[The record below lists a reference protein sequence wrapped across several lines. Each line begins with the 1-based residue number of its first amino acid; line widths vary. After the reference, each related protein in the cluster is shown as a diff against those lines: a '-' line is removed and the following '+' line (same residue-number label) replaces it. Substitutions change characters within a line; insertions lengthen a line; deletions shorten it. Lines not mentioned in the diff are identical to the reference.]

1 MRLLVH
7 LALRSLLRSR
17 LAFGLLV
24 AAVTAGVCFQ
34 IPNAANLAGYTE
46 ELLRQGMERMTGHLQ
61 VVARDGKAVE
71 GVAAMLARLER
82 QGGLR
87 AVVPRLIH
95 GGVAFKGSE
104 HQPVRIQGIDPGA
117 EERATGFCRRLGR
130 GRCMRAEAGAAPE
143 AVLGASLA
151 ARLKVGVGDR
161 VKVLIPYQELGE
173 VEHSSAYYR
182 VSGVLEGGGAFTTDA
197 DLFLALPLLRRV
209 VGAEDA
215 ASIVS
220 IYLHDHAEAGR
231 RAAELRPLLPRLEV
245 KPWWE
250 VSQFVASAIA
260 GNRAIYGVSMAMV
273 VAAVMIPVSALL
285 FILVLHERRQIAILG
300 ALGFSRPALFG
311 IYMWKAA
318 LVGLIGVGLG
328 SALGY
333 GLCRYFMLRPIFEF
347 SGFVVRPALN
357 LEVFAVP
364 SLALFTV
371 TLLSGLVP
379 ALRAARCEPAVGLR
393 ED

>member
-1 MRLLVH
+1 MQLLVH

-61 VVARDGKAVE
+61 VIARDGRSIE
-71 GVAAMLARLER
+71 GAAATLARLAR
-82 QGGLR
+82 RPGLR
-87 AVVPRLIH
+87 AVVPRLVH
-95 GGVAFKGSE
+95 GGVAFKGGE
-104 HQPVRIQGIDPGA
+104 HQPVRIQGIDPAA

-130 GRCMRAEAGAAPE
+130 GRCMKEGAAPE
-143 AVLGASLA
+143 AVLGSALA

-173 VEHSSAYYR
+173 VEQSSAYYR
-182 VSGVLEGGGAFTTDA
+182 VSGVLEGGGAFTTDS
-197 DLFLALPLLRRV
+197 DLFLALPLLQRV
-209 VGAEDA
+209 VGVEDA
-215 ASIVS
+215 ASVIS
-220 IYLHDHAEAGR
+220 IYLDDHADAGP

-300 ALGFSRPALFG
+300 ALGFSRPALFA

-333 GLCRYFMLRPIFEF
+333 ALCRYFMLRPIFEF
-347 SGFVVRPALN
+347 SGFVVRPALKV
-357 LEVFAVP
+357 EVFAVP
-364 SLALFTV
+364 SLALFAV

-379 ALRAARCEPAVGLR
+379 ALRAARCEPALGLR